1 MMKNKLE
8 YIGSVL
14 HQEQVSLVTIAE
26 TTGTPSFVY
35 SKAKLLEQYQ
45 ALKDALEGL
54 NFKINYSVKA
64 NSNLSIL
71 SLLKDEGSGFDIVSA
86 GELGRVLAIGGDPTS
101 VVFSG
106 VGKSTEEID
115 FALKNDIGCINVES
129 SSELDR
135 VIWRAKI
142 LGRKARVSIRVNP
155 DVDAD
160 THPYISTGLKESKFG
175 VPISQSLSLFEA
187 ANQSEH
193 VSLEGIDCHIG
204 SQISSVTPL
213 AQAIKS
219 ICKTIDELSKKNIT
233 INHVNVGGG
242 LGIRYKDEAAL
253 SFREYGQMLKDLL
266 GSRNLQIFTEPGR
279 SIVAE
284 SGLLL
289 CRVEFLK
296 RALTTGAPNFAIVD
310 AGMNDLL
317 RPSLYGA
324 WHQVMPVVENTNG
337 DLEIWDI
344 VGPICESGDFL
355 AKQRELRIEEGSLLA
370 IMNTGAY
377 GMSLSSNYNSRSRCC
392 EVLVD
397 DEEFRIIR
405 KRETLAD
412 QIKLE
417 IFD

>member
-1 MMKNKLE
+1 MKNKLE

-219 ICKTIDELSKKNIT
+219 ICKTIDELSKKKY
-233 INHVNVGGG
+233 HHKSRERRRRP
-242 LGIRYKDEAAL
+242 RY
-253 SFREYGQMLKDLL
+253 
-266 GSRNLQIFTEPGR
+266 NLQR
-279 SIVAE
+279 
-284 SGLLL
+284 
-289 CRVEFLK
+289 
-296 RALTTGAPNFAIVD
+296 
-310 AGMNDLL
+310 
-317 RPSLYGA
+317 
-324 WHQVMPVVENTNG
+324 
-337 DLEIWDI
+337 
-344 VGPICESGDFL
+344 
-355 AKQRELRIEEGSLLA
+355 
-370 IMNTGAY
+370 
-377 GMSLSSNYNSRSRCC
+377 
-392 EVLVD
+392 
-397 DEEFRIIR
+397 
-405 KRETLAD
+405 
-412 QIKLE
+412 
-417 IFD
+417 